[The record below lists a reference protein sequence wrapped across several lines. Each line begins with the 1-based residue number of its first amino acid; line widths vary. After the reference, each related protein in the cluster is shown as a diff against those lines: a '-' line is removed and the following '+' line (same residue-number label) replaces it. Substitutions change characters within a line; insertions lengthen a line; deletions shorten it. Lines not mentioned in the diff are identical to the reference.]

1 MNADEIIRSVG
12 AGVHEALHAS
22 QLFLGVEQF
31 AFENADIHPEY
42 LTTVKVAEQLTGPSR
57 FVSLETHMKVLRKQA
72 RARARFK
79 VLGNSSALAAIDHAL
94 LPFKFGKKDS
104 RRLDILV
111 RGADF
116 GSPPILILEAKL
128 GVDNL
133 NGVIGDV
140 DRIIRLFD
148 MLEVVGLLDASLY
161 GAAIFHLMEDGAS
174 TATLTTKAAALIA
187 GVNSHLAMQKL
198 ARPWLNYKVGM
209 LAHAQTL
216 APVDGYLETYD
227 DGTAEPVFGKHGF
240 YFAPGMVL
248 LGQAADVN
256 SVTF

>member
-1 MNADEIIRSVG
+1 MNALEIVQSVG
-12 AGVHEALHAS
+12 IGVNKALYAS

-57 FVSLETHMKVLRKQA
+57 VVSLETHMKDLRKQA
-72 RARARFK
+72 RVRARVNCK
-79 VLGNSSALAAIDHAL
+79 GNKAAIAAVDAAL
-94 LPFKFGKKDS
+94 LPFQFGKKDS
-104 RRLDILV
+104 RRLDVLV
-111 RGADF
+111 RQSDF
-116 GSPPILILEAKL
+116 GSPPLLILEAKL

-133 NGVIGDV
+133 HGVVRDV

-161 GAAIFHLMEDGAS
+161 GAAVFHLMEDGAT
-174 TATLTTKAAALIA
+174 TATPSAKAATLMA
-187 GVNSHLAMQKL
+187 GVNAHLAVQKL
-198 ARPWLNYKVGM
+198 ARPWLNFKVGM
-209 LAHAQTL
+209 LSHAQTL

-227 DGTAEPVFGKHGF
+227 DGTTEPVFGKHGF

-256 SVTF
+256 SVKF

>member
-1 MNADEIIRSVG
+1 MNAEEIVRSIG
-12 AGVHEALHAS
+12 LGVNNALHAS

-57 FVSLETHMKVLRKQA
+57 VVSLETHMKDLRQQA
-72 RARARFK
+72 RARARLK
-79 VLGNSSALAAIDHAL
+79 CGGSTTSIAAIDAAL
-94 LPFKFGKKDS
+94 LPFQFGKKDS
-104 RRLDILV
+104 CRLDILV
-111 RGADF
+111 RQSDL
-116 GSPPILILEAKL
+116 GSPPLLILEAKL
-128 GVDNL
+128 GIDNL
-133 NGVIGDV
+133 HGVVRDV

-161 GAAIFHLMEDGAS
+161 GAAVFHLMEDGAT
-174 TATLTTKAAALIA
+174 TAIPTAKAATLIA
-187 GVNSHLAMQKL
+187 GVKAHLAVQKR
-198 ARPWLNYKVGM
+198 ARPWLNYQAEM
-209 LAHAQTL
+209 LTHAHTL

-227 DGTAEPVFGKHGF
+227 DGTSEPVFGKHGF